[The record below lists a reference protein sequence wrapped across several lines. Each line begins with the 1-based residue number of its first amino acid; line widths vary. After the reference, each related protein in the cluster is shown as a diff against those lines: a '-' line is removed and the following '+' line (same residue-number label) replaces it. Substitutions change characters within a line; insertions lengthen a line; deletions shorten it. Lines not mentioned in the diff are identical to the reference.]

1 MCIPVF
7 FDEQNNTN
15 NGPGWVRQ
23 YKLNYLINL
32 QSADLRVRRNWYP
45 DTNEMFVAYEV
56 ALADED
62 EYLFLDRNGNGKSK
76 TSNSPEQLLK
86 RIRNRSS
93 ASGSKNKELKPL
105 ILDVDQIYNLSSLRQ
120 KQREVE
126 KQRKMIMSSFD
137 NDGGS
142 DDGEDVTTAKKKKK
156 KAEMLKRLASVEV
169 DSSVKD
175 MSATDNFVK
184 GDIIG
189 FVEIT
194 KKPYGLGSAATTAND
209 TNDNGDNDDL
219 FMKND
224 HETKQETNGDNKN
237 KNNVKKKPAVQM
249 NIRPVL
255 TNLAVAKHARKGG
268 VGSKLVDQCEDH
280 IQNEW
285 KMNELVLEVEDYNES
300 ALKFYTK
307 RGFKVL
313 YSDPAS
319 RRYDLSGFFPEK
331 VRCRRDILRKV
342 YSPTQNLF
350 DMGGITSNVQ
360 KMTGLITRIQQ
371 LMVSK

>member
-1 MCIPVF
+1 MCVPVF

-15 NGPGWVRQ
+15 KGPGWLRQ
-23 YKLNYLINL
+23 FKLNYLINL

-56 ALADED
+56 VLADEH
-62 EYLFLDRNGNGKSK
+62 EYLFLDNSSSVKGK
-76 TSNSPEQLLK
+76 TIINSPKQLLN

-93 ASGSKNKELKPL
+93 ATGSKNKELKPL

-137 NDGGS
+137 DGG
-142 DDGEDVTTAKKKKK
+142 DDGNDGEDVTTAQKKK
-156 KAEMLKRLASVEV
+156 KAELLKRL
-169 DSSVKD
+169 SSVQVDNSTKD
-175 MSATDNFVK
+175 MSTIDNFVK
-184 GDIIG
+184 GEIIG

-194 KKPYGLGSAATTAND
+194 KKPYGLGSAAAD
-209 TNDNGDNDDL
+209 DANDNGDNDDL

-224 HETKQETNGDNKN
+224 HGTKQGSIGGDINE
-237 KNNVKKKPAVQM
+237 KNNIEKKKPAVQM

-268 VGSKLVDQCEDH
+268 IGSKLVDQCEDH
-280 IQNEW
+280 IRNVW
-285 KMNELVLEVEDYNES
+285 KMDELVLEVEDYNES

-319 RRYDLSGFFPEK
+319 RRYDLSGLFPEK

-342 YSPTQNLF
+342 YSPTPNLF
-350 DMGGITSNVQ
+350 DMGGNVER
-360 KMTGLITRIQQ
+360 MNGLFTRIQQ
-371 LMVSK
+371 LIVSK